1 MAIHTPTV
9 ESGRQQDALSRIERH
24 GVLPVVEVGTVDD
37 ATHLLGALAAGGLP
51 VAEITLRTPAGV
63 DAIRAL
69 RRSHP
74 DALIGAGTVRSV
86 RDAQRVIEADAEF
99 VVSAVTDPDV
109 IAVCHAAGVPIV
121 PGACTPNE
129 LAAAARAGVGVVKF
143 FPAQAMGGTGFL
155 KALTGPFPD
164 VRFMPSGGVSTANIA
179 EYLRLPQVLACGAS
193 WIVAPHL
200 IAARRFDRIE
210 ELAREAVALVAEVR
224 ANG

>member
-1 MAIHTPTV
+1 MRTPTLDP
-9 ESGRQQDALSRIERH
+9 SRQQDALSRIARH
-24 GVLPVVEVGTVDD
+24 GVLPVVEINTVED
-37 ATHLLGALAAGGLP
+37 ATRLLGALIGGGLP
-51 VAEITLRTPAGV
+51 AAEITLRTPAGL

-86 RDAQRVIEADAEF
+86 RDAQRVIEADAQF

-129 LAAAARAGVGVVKF
+129 LAAAARAGASVVKF

-155 KALTGPFPD
+155 KALAGPFPD
-164 VRFMPSGGVSTANIA
+164 VRFLPSGGVSPANIA
-179 EYLRLPQVLACGAS
+179 QYLRLPQVLACGAS
-193 WIVAPHL
+193 WMVDPAL
-200 IAARRFDRIE
+200 IAGGRFDRVE

-224 ANG
+224 TDG